1 MLYHFF
7 FYKILVF
14 MHRKNGK
21 NKQIKKVYKLLFW
34 EKVVAKRLIAI
45 LKSIDYIHNGIVHN
59 GD

>member
-1 MLYHFF
+1 
-7 FYKILVF
+7 

-21 NKQIKKVYKLLFW
+21 NKQIKKVYKLFFW